1 MEWIG
6 TRVAEDVVQLLRM
19 THTQQSGIM
28 NGHMSVCNR
37 VLELYTAVQDLRAAA
52 VREGVEAA
60 RHRKQQKEA
69 LAEVQTQID
78 QMKQQK
84 EELCSQMTEIK
95 LRIKSLQRQ
104 EKKEMLADEKWEL
117 MKNQLRDVM
126 IQMKEIHEELRE
138 IRGHKT
144 EQTTTVTTTTRV
156 TGSSSS
162 DRSEESLGV
171 DPLLLAKE
179 GRWEAYYADQTRR
192 TMEPH
197 DAQYHPQVGNEVR
210 LLRFKH
216 QPSDQV
222 GEEVDQRDRTNA
234 PVRTSR
240 GCVTSEVRDGLRHQ

>member
-1 MEWIG
+1 MDRATLEWIG
-6 TRVAEDVVQLLRM
+6 TRVAEDVVQQLRM
-19 THTQQSGIM
+19 AHMQQSGIM

-60 RHRKQQKEA
+60 RHRKQQKE
-69 LAEVQTQID
+69 
-78 QMKQQK
+78 
-84 EELCSQMTEIK
+84 ELCEMKKEINEINKQMAVMK
-95 LRIKSLQRQ
+95 LRPKSLQKQ
-104 EKKEMLADEKWEL
+104 EQKEMLADEKWQM
-117 MKNQLRDVM
+117 MKDQLKAVM
-126 IQMKEIHEELRE
+126 IQMNEIYAELRE
-138 IRGHKT
+138 IRGQKT
-144 EQTTTVTTTTRV
+144 KQTTTVTTTTRV

>member
-6 TRVAEDVVQLLRM
+6 TRVAEDVVQQLRM
-19 THTQQSGIM
+19 THMQQSGIM

-60 RHRKQQKEA
+60 RHRN
-69 LAEVQTQID
+69 
-78 QMKQQK
+78 QQK
-84 EELCSQMTEIK
+84 EELCEMKKEINEINKQMAEMK
-95 LRIKSLQRQ
+95 LRLKSLQKQ
-104 EKKEMLADEKWEL
+104 EQKEMLADEKWRL
-117 MKNQLRDVM
+117 MRNQLKDVM

-192 TMEPH
+192 FLE
-197 DAQYHPQVGNEVR
+197 AQW
-210 LLRFKH
+210 
-216 QPSDQV
+216 
-222 GEEVDQRDRTNA
+222 
-234 PVRTSR
+234 SR
-240 GCVTSEVRDGLRHQ
+240 MTLKIIRR

>member
-6 TRVAEDVVQLLRM
+6 TRVAQDVVQLLRM
-19 THTQQSGIM
+19 THMQQSGIM

-69 LAEVQTQID
+69 LAEVKTQID

-84 EELCSQMTEIK
+84 EELCSQMTEMK
-95 LRIKSLQRQ
+95 VRIKSLQRQ

-117 MKNQLRDVM
+117 MKNQVKDVM

-138 IRGHKT
+138 IRCHKT

-162 DRSEESLGV
+162 DRSEE
-171 DPLLLAKE
+171 
-179 GRWEAYYADQTRR
+179 
-192 TMEPH
+192 
-197 DAQYHPQVGNEVR
+197 
-210 LLRFKH
+210 
-216 QPSDQV
+216 
-222 GEEVDQRDRTNA
+222 
-234 PVRTSR
+234 
-240 GCVTSEVRDGLRHQ
+240 

>member
-6 TRVAEDVVQLLRM
+6 TRVAQDVVQLLRM
-19 THTQQSGIM
+19 THMQQSGIM
-28 NGHMSVCNR
+28 NGHMSACNR

-84 EELCSQMTEIK
+84 EELCSQMTEMK

-156 TGSSSS
+156 TGSSI
-162 DRSEESLGV
+162 
-171 DPLLLAKE
+171 
-179 GRWEAYYADQTRR
+179 
-192 TMEPH
+192 
-197 DAQYHPQVGNEVR
+197 N
-210 LLRFKH
+210 
-216 QPSDQV
+216 
-222 GEEVDQRDRTNA
+222 
-234 PVRTSR
+234 
-240 GCVTSEVRDGLRHQ
+240 